1 VLGRDTIISQ
11 CRGAAQKCLRG
22 VSEANFNALFCKRL
36 ACATLHDCS
45 SCHKTWPAKGDA
57 GRLGDQGREGKTMK
71 AITLALIAACVMP
84 QGAYA
89 ESTVPAALVI
99 GYDNEGKVD
108 TDFKACLAYVRDVA
122 EWDKAATEGG
132 AKQVCAARKR
142 HADAYAALQSNYKAF
157 VEAFSKD
164 RRLNL
169 PDAVANLKTLVK
181 ACMDHKFGITT
192 GGHNIMIDVIENDIS
207 ASCLSFGSNLIKDET
222 ARFIKAQTQGGFV
235 P

>member
-1 VLGRDTIISQ
+1 
-11 CRGAAQKCLRG
+11 
-22 VSEANFNALFCKRL
+22 
-36 ACATLHDCS
+36 
-45 SCHKTWPAKGDA
+45 
-57 GRLGDQGREGKTMK
+57 MK
-71 AITLALIAACVMP
+71 ATTLALLAACMTVC
-84 QGAYA
+84 GAYA
-89 ESTVPAALVI
+89 ESDVPATLAI
-99 GYDNEGKVD
+99 GYDGEGKVD
-108 TDFKACLAYVRDVA
+108 TDFQACLAYVREVA
-122 EWDKAATEGG
+122 EWDKAATEAG

-169 PDAVANLKTLVK
+169 PDAVSNLQTLIK

-192 GGHNIMIDVIENDIS
+192 GGHNIMIDVIENDVS
-207 ASCLSFGSNLIKDET
+207 ASCLTFGGNLIKDET

>member
-1 VLGRDTIISQ
+1 M
-11 CRGAAQKCLRG
+11 
-22 VSEANFNALFCKRL
+22 
-36 ACATLHDCS
+36 
-45 SCHKTWPAKGDA
+45 KT
-57 GRLGDQGREGKTMK
+57 
-71 AITLALIAACVMP
+71 ITLALIVICVMAR
-84 QGAYA
+84 GAYA
-89 ESTVPAALVI
+89 EDAVPAVLVI

-108 TDFKACLAYVRDVA
+108 TDFKACLASVRDVTQ
-122 EWDKAATEGG
+122 WDKAATEAG

-142 HADAYAALQSNYKAF
+142 HADAYSALQSNYKAF

-169 PDAVANLKTLVK
+169 PDAVANLKTLIK

-192 GGHNIMIDVIENDIS
+192 GGHNIMIDVIENDVS

-222 ARFIKAQTQGGFV
+222 VRFMKAQTQGGFV

>member
-1 VLGRDTIISQ
+1 VPR
-11 CRGAAQKCLRG
+11 AAQKCLRS

-36 ACATLHDCS
+36 ASATLHDCS
-45 SCHKTWPAKGDA
+45 HCHKTWPAKGHA
-57 GRLGDQGREGKTMK
+57 GRLGDEGREGKAMK
-71 AITLALIAACVMP
+71 AITLALLAACVMP

-108 TDFKACLAYVRDVA
+108 TDFQACLAYVRDVA

-169 PDAVANLKTLVK
+169 PDAVSNLKTLIK